1 MNQRKAPP
9 CETSVTPR
17 RATALAALWL
27 LSTCYGCGGDR
38 FEAGAHGESG
48 GQGGAGGS
56 AVASASDGAPGGEA
70 VMLDA
75 AATHPDTVLDGAA
88 AQGAPARHVR
98 PTDIRDSHAGGGAKQ
113 EPNAD

>member
-48 GQGGAGGS
+48 GQGGAGGA
-56 AVASASDGAPGGEA
+56 AVTPPAHRAPGRDQGTFGA
-70 VMLDA
+70 RPPPPPTRGGRGPPPPPPPPKG
-75 AATHPDTVLDGAA
+75 THPPPRQTPL
-88 AQGAPARHVR
+88 
-98 PTDIRDSHAGGGAKQ
+98 
-113 EPNAD
+113 